1 MVSERIIKNYSK
13 TSFFGLKL
21 IFLTQQNS
29 TIIMSQ
35 IVPVMNGIEDSLLY
49 LTIH

>member
-1 MVSERIIKNYSK
+1 MVSERIIKYYSK

-21 IFLTQQNS
+21 IFLIRQNS

-35 IVPVMNGIEDSLLY
+35 IVPVMNGMEDSLLSS
-49 LTIH
+49 TIH